1 MFVTL
6 LSYEM
11 MMRCWEKRPV
21 DRPTFQD
28 LNRDISAYVE
38 QLAGYLELI
47 IAHQEDDG
55 FSVVDEQED
64 DVAHTTM

>member
-1 MFVTL
+1 MKCKLVTSVSSVFVTL

-21 DRPTFQD
+21 DRPTFQN

-38 QLAGYLELI
+38 QLADYLEL
-47 IAHQEDDG
+47 E
-55 FSVVDEQED
+55 FSPI
-64 DVAHTTM
+64 